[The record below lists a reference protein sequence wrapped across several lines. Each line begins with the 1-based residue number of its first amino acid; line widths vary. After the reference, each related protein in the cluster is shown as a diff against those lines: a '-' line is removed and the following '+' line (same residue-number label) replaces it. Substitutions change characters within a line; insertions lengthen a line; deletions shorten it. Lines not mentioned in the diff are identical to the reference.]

1 MRDAQARAEAAR
13 QAGDWMAV
21 AEHLSA
27 VVAASPASAGLRV
40 QYAHAL
46 KEAGL
51 IRPAERSYRIAADLA
66 PTSTDALAHLAD
78 MLRRADRPADARI
91 AYADILRRDSDHRQ
105 ATHMIAEMGG
115 RTNLPDCAITRARQ
129 GTLMARI
136 GDAATATSDAIEA
149 WVGGGLYPPGAYD
162 RFRHA
167 CPVVPPPA
175 TVPLPGLVCIRVEA
189 ATASPAMVR
198 ATLDS
203 LSDQTHGDWTACI
216 AGFADRSG
224 HAVATIA
231 DRDPRLRFGDWAG
244 EVAVD
249 DPVPAGTLTVMAGVV
264 LDANALAW
272 FLFAAAR
279 SGGHC
284 LFADHDRVERD
295 WRTGP
300 VHRTPAL
307 FGYFDPLVIAATNDP
322 PVAVFTTVAT
332 EPVASSDPDPIRR
345 LILSA
350 DAQGRR
356 VVHVPR
362 LLASILQV
370 PAVARGAPL
379 GPAEART
386 GTGEVAWGVPT
397 ASDPARPLASIRRRD
412 GVAVASAQAV
422 PPVTPGRIAVLV
434 PTRDSPAMLERC
446 IAGLHAR
453 ATHPDRLDIVILDN
467 RGETDAGRAM
477 LARIAAAGQARVV
490 AHDAAFNWSAMNNRI
505 LALSDADTLV
515 FANDDVDM
523 LTDGW
528 DVQVE
533 GFCAQPGV
541 GAVGARLLYPD
552 GHYQHAG
559 IAFGLSATQLCVHEG
574 LGHHGDEGG
583 PLDRW
588 LQTRRVAAVTGAFLA
603 TSRTA
608 MQAVGGFDEALALA
622 YNDIDYCFRV
632 RASGRV
638 VLYTPA
644 LTLTHH
650 ESQTRGHNVTRDQVA
665 WDEGELQT
673 LARRWGSDL
682 RWDPAHDPHYALRG
696 QPFDGY
702 RDPPLSEILRR
713 IDRGATA
720 HPWGVASS
728 TGSDDQDAS
737 ACRL

>member
-1 MRDAQARAEAAR
+1 MVRGAQARADAAR
-13 QAGDWMAV
+13 QAGDWPAV
-21 AEHLSA
+21 AEHLAA
-27 VVAASPASAGLRV
+27 VVAAHPGSAGLRV

-46 KEAGL
+46 KEAGQVAA
-51 IRPAERSYRIAADLA
+51 AERSYRIAADLA
-66 PTSTDALAHLAD
+66 PTSTDALVHLAD

-91 AYADILRRDSDHRQ
+91 AYADILHRDPDHAQ
-105 ATHMIAEMGG
+105 ATRMIAEMGG
-115 RTNLPDCAITRARQ
+115 RANLPDCSIARARH
-129 GTLMARI
+129 GTLIAGI
-136 GDAATATSDAIEA
+136 GDAAGATTDAIEA

-175 TVPLPGLVCIRVEA
+175 WPQRAGVVAIRIA
-189 ATASPAMVR
+189 AETASPAMVR
-198 ATLDS
+198 ATLQS
-203 LSDQTHGDWTACI
+203 LLDQTHADWTACVL
-216 AGFADRSG
+216 GFDDRAG

-231 DRDPRLRFGDWAG
+231 DRDPRIRFGDQPAG
-244 EVAVD
+244 D
-249 DPVPAGTLTVMAGVV
+249 DRDLAGTLTVMAGAV

-279 SGGHC
+279 TGADC

-300 VHRTPAL
+300 VHRAPAL
-307 FGYFDPLVIAATNDP
+307 YGYFDPLVIAATNDP
-322 PVAVFTTVAT
+322 PVAVFVTGALD
-332 EPVASSDPDPIRR
+332 PVRLSASDPVRR

-350 DAQGRR
+350 DAQGRS

-379 GPAEART
+379 GASEAVT
-386 GTGEVAWGVPT
+386 GTGEVAWGMPT
-397 ASDPARPLASIRRRD
+397 ATDPAHPLAHIRRRD
-412 GVAVASAQAV
+412 GVLIASVQAAA
-422 PPVTPGRIAVLV
+422 PVSPGRIAVLV
-434 PTRDSPAMLERC
+434 PTRDSPDMLDRC

-467 RGETDAGRAM
+467 RSETDAGRAT
-477 LARIAAAGQARVV
+477 LARITATEQARVI

-505 LALSDADTLV
+505 LTLSDADTLV

-552 GHYQHAG
+552 GSYQHAG

-603 TSRTA
+603 TSRAA

-622 YNDIDYCFRV
+622 YNDIDYCFRI

-644 LTLTHH
+644 VTLTHH
-650 ESQTRGHNVTRDQVA
+650 ESQTRGRNVTRDQVA
-665 WDEGELQT
+665 WDESELQT
-673 LARRWGSDL
+673 LAERWGAEL

-696 QPFDGY
+696 LPFDGY
-702 RDPPLSEILRR
+702 REPPLSVILDR
-713 IDRGATA
+713 IDRGAA
-720 HPWGVASS
+720 ASPWGAVSR
-728 TGSDDQDAS
+728 TGGGNQDAR